1 MEQTFVERFAKIL
14 ADQGSITQ
22 SDAESLIKDFKTR
35 SKEAVVYFLID
46 EGLVPK
52 NQVLKALSRYFNLPS
67 FDASGYLFD
76 HSLVHSFPTDFLTS
90 NGIIPLSLEQ
100 DILTVVASQ
109 PDQAGL
115 EARIGEYSDAAVE
128 FAVGIKR
135 DIWDAIQEFS
145 DESLTLEGQNM
156 TDELDEEEGADE
168 SIVDEESL

>member
-1 MEQTFVERFAKIL
+1 MEQTFVEKFAKIL
-14 ADQGSITQ
+14 ADQDFVSQ
-22 SDAESLIKDFKTR
+22 ADAESLIKDFKTK
-35 SKEAVVYFLID
+35 SKETLVYFLID
-46 EGLVPK
+46 EGLVQK
-52 NQVLKALSRYFNLPS
+52 NQVLKALSRYFNLAS

-76 HSLVHSFPTDFLTS
+76 HALVNSFPVDFLTS

-128 FAVGIKR
+128 FVVGIKR

-145 DESLTLEGQNM
+145 DESLTVSGQNR
-156 TDELDEEEGADE
+156 TDGIEEEEADE